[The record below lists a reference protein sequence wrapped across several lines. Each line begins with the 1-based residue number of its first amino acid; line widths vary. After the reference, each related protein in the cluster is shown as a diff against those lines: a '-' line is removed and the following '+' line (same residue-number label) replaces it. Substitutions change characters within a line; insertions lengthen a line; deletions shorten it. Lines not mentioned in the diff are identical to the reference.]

1 MNQEILETT
10 LQDLP
15 LGSIKYYEKVGSTN
29 ELAVELSEK
38 GAPDLSLIVAN
49 EQTSGRGRAGRR
61 WFTPPDCALAF
72 SLLLKPNKTTII
84 DHLTKVTGLG
94 ALAVR
99 EGLNE
104 TYNLQAEIKWPN
116 DVLLDG
122 KKVCG
127 VLAEAHWMG
136 NQLQALIL
144 GIGINVAPESVPP
157 PEELIFPATCIADV
171 VGKDVDR
178 LEIIE
183 SVLTN
188 LIRWRNKISQP
199 TFMTAWNKHLAYRG
213 ERVQL
218 LSGEAPTI
226 EGRVVGL
233 DESGSLILQMEDEEE
248 KTFQSG
254 EIHLRPLVD
263 S

>member
-1 MNQEILETT
+1 MNQEVLEKA

-29 ELAVELSEK
+29 ELAAELSEK

-49 EQTSGRGRAGRR
+49 EQTSGRGRSGRR

-72 SLLLKPNKTTII
+72 SLLLKPSKTTIP

-104 TYNLQAEIKWPN
+104 IYNLGAEIKWPN
-116 DVLLDG
+116 DVLLEG

-127 VLAEAHWMG
+127 VLVEAHWMG
-136 NQLQALIL
+136 DQLQALIL

-171 VGKDVDR
+171 VGKVVDR

-218 LSGEAPTI
+218 LSGDAPII
-226 EGRVVGL
+226 EGHVVGL
-233 DESGSLILQMEDEEE
+233 DESGRLILQMEDEEE

-254 EIHLRPLVD
+254 EIHLRPFVD
-263 S
+263 R